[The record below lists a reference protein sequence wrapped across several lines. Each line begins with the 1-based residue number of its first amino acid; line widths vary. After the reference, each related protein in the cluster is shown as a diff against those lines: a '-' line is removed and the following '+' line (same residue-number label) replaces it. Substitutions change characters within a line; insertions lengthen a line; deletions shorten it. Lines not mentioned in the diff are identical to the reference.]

1 MTALNNEDVLSLI
14 GLGIVSTAFGF
25 SGFYLLIK
33 RAGARVRD
41 NRGCGFSSEK
51 IDGLQITGIIL
62 VLLGIFIINKPK
74 FDTRRKHS

>member
-1 MTALNNEDVLSLI
+1 MTALNNEDILSLI

-41 NRGCGFSSEK
+41 NRGCGFSSRE
-51 IDGLQITGIIL
+51 
-62 VLLGIFIINKPK
+62 N
-74 FDTRRKHS
+74 RRASDHWNYSCAPWHLHYK